1 MYPDVPEPD
10 PDYEDEVDSSTN
22 VKPSELHVETQDGK
36 PVLIRERNPSV
47 TSNPETNESELI
59 KPKKLTNPCI
69 ESSTRM
75 ALHKELLLNYKRG
88 IDILQK
94 PELDK
99 VLERRKEKQRIQ
111 EWEDQKKASKKR
123 TSFEIKLEER
133 KLKQDQEVMKTISE
147 KNENNESELSK
158 IQKKIFSKS
167 TNGSLN

>member
-1 MYPDVPEPD
+1 MARLGMCLYEMYPDVPEPD

-99 VLERRKEKQRIQ
+99 V
-111 EWEDQKKASKKR
+111 A
-123 TSFEIKLEER
+123 
-133 KLKQDQEVMKTISE
+133 
-147 KNENNESELSK
+147 ESGCFVVLVTQYLYYFDKHVTQSVLLYMAG
-158 IQKKIFSKS
+158 IG
-167 TNGSLN
+167 NMNA